1 MLDIEK
7 GETVM
12 KTRITE
18 LFGICHPI
26 LLSGMSWISVP
37 AMVAAVS
44 NAGGLGILAT
54 GPLDPEQTGEAIRE
68 IRRRTDRPFGANAS
82 LMLPG
87 ATRNAEV
94 LIAERVPVINFALG
108 KGDWLVREA
117 HAYGGRVI
125 ATVTNAYHAGRA
137 QDYGCDAVI
146 ATGHE
151 AAGHGGPAT
160 SLVLVPSLA
169 DMLDIPVIAA
179 GGFADG
185 RGLAAALALGA
196 EGIAMGTRFM
206 NTKESALHENF
217 KRLALS
223 KGIQDTLYSPRFDG
237 IPCRVLDTPAARKA
251 ITRPL
256 NLPAAFFNAR
266 LIARQMHLPFAKLCI
281 GVIASGWKTARQ
293 LAYFANAF
301 RQVLAATESGD
312 AVEGVLPAG
321 QATGLIHDEPA
332 VAELISRMVAEAEA
346 VERRLAGLLG

>member
-1 MLDIEK
+1 MLKKE
-7 GETVM
+7 GAVL

-18 LFGICHPI
+18 LFGIKYPI

-54 GPLDPEQTGEAIRE
+54 GPLDPEQTREGVRE
-68 IRRRTDRPFGANAS
+68 IRRRTEKPFGANAS

-87 ATRNAEV
+87 ATQNAEV
-94 LIAERVPVINFALG
+94 LLAERVPVINFALG
-108 KGDWLVREA
+108 KGDWLVRAA
-117 HAYGGRVI
+117 HAYGGRVV
-125 ATVTNAYHAGRA
+125 ATVTNAYHAKRA
-137 QDYGCDAVI
+137 QDYGSDAVI

-160 SLVLVPSLA
+160 SLVLIPSLA
-169 DMLDIPVIAA
+169 DTLDIPIIAA

-206 NTKESALHENF
+206 NTRESALHANF
-217 KRLALS
+217 KQLAIS
-223 KGIQDTLYSPRFDG
+223 KGVGDTLYSPRFDG
-237 IPCRVLDTPAARKA
+237 IPCRVLDTPAARRVIA
-251 ITRPL
+251 RPL
-256 NLPAAFFNAR
+256 NPVAAFFNAR
-266 LIARQMHLPFAKLCI
+266 LIARQMHLPFTKLCI

-301 RQVLAATESGD
+301 RKVLAATEAGD
-312 AVEGVLPAG
+312 EVEGVLPAG

-332 VAELISRMVAEAEA
+332 VAELIARMAAEAET
-346 VERRLAGLLG
+346 VSRRLAGML

>member
-1 MLDIEK
+1 MVL
-7 GETVM
+7 

-18 LFGICHPI
+18 LFGIKYPI
-26 LLSGMSWISVP
+26 LLSGMSWISLP

-54 GPLDPEQTGEAIRE
+54 GPLDPEQTREAVRE

-87 ATRNAEV
+87 ATKNAEV
-94 LIAERVPVINFALG
+94 LLAERVPVINFALG

-137 QDYGCDAVI
+137 QDYGCDSVI

-160 SLVLVPSLA
+160 SLVLIPSLA
-169 DMLDIPVIAA
+169 DTLDIPVIAA

-206 NTKESALHENF
+206 NTKESALHRNF
-217 KRLALS
+217 KCLALS
-223 KGIQDTLYSPRFDG
+223 KGIQETLYSRRFDG
-237 IPCRVLDTPAARKA
+237 IPCRVLDTPAARRA
-251 ITRPL
+251 IARPL
-256 NLPAAFFNAR
+256 NLAVAFFNAR
-266 LIARQMHLPFAKLCI
+266 IIARQMNLPFAKLCI

-301 RQVLAATESGD
+301 QRVLAATEAGD
-312 AVEGVLPAG
+312 EAEGVLPTG
-321 QATGLIHDEPA
+321 QSTGLIHDEPT
-332 VAELISRMVAEAEA
+332 VAELIARMVAEAGA
-346 VERRLAGLLG
+346 AERRLAGILA